1 MIPTQVTV
9 FGASGFVGRNVVRR
23 LAEAGI
29 RVIAAQR
36 NAAAA
41 GFLRTLGEVGQVTPV
56 SCDVTRADQVA
67 AALAGSDAAV
77 SLVGILFETRTRT
90 FAALHAAAPETI
102 ARAAKTAGIGKLVHV
117 SAIGADVAAAS
128 RYHQT
133 KAMGEAACR
142 GLLPQTVIL
151 RPSVIFG
158 PDDDF
163 FNRFAALARVA
174 PALPLFGGGDTRF
187 QPVYVGDVAEALFA
201 GLSRDELAG
210 RSFEL
215 GGPDRLS
222 FRQTLELV
230 LAESS
235 RRRLLLPLPMALAD
249 IIGLAGDALAW
260 CGITPPLT
268 RDQARLL
275 RTDNVVPEGAD
286 GLEALGITPTPAAAI
301 LPGYM
306 GRHRPGGS

>member
-1 MIPTQVTV
+1 M
-9 FGASGFVGRNVVRR
+9 
-23 LAEAGI
+23 
-29 RVIAAQR
+29 
-36 NAAAA
+36 
-41 GFLRTLGEVGQVTPV
+41 
-56 SCDVTRADQVA
+56 
-67 AALAGSDAAV
+67 
-77 SLVGILFETRTRT
+77 
-90 FAALHAAAPETI
+90 
-102 ARAAKTAGIGKLVHV
+102 
-117 SAIGADVAAAS
+117 
-128 RYHQT
+128 
-133 KAMGEAACR
+133 
-142 GLLPQTVIL
+142 
-151 RPSVIFG
+151 
-158 PDDDF
+158 
-163 FNRFAALARVA
+163 
-174 PALPLFGGGDTRF
+174 
-187 QPVYVGDVAEALFA
+187 
-201 GLSRDELAG
+201 
-210 RSFEL
+210 
-215 GGPDRLS
+215 S